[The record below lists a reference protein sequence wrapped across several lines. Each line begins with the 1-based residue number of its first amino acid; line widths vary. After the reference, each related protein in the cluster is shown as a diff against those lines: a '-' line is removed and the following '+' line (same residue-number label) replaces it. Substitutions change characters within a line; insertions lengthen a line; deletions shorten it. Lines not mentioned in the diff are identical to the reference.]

1 MTKTPEHTRPLVEIV
16 DVCKSY
22 GAHQVLRNVSFDV
35 NKGEVVCLIGPSGSG
50 KTTLVRTINHL
61 ETIDSGRIF
70 VDGDLVGYRLAGE
83 RLVEERPAVVAR
95 QRLKTGMVFQRF
107 NLFPHLTALDNI
119 TIGPIRV
126 QRRPRDEVET
136 EAIELLRRVGLVEK
150 ARNYPGQLSGGQ
162 QQRVAIARA
171 LALKPSA
178 LLFDEPT
185 SALDPETVGE
195 VLKVMSEV
203 AAAGMTMIVVTHEM
217 GFAREVGDRVVMMDS
232 GRVIEAAPAAQFFE
246 APMHERSR
254 TFVKGV
260 K

>member
-1 MTKTPEHTRPLVEIV
+1 MSNSHIQKPLVQVI

-22 GAHQVLRNVSFDV
+22 GHHQVLHNVSLDV
-35 NKGEVVCLIGPSGSG
+35 QKGEVVCLIGPSGSG

-61 ETIDSGRIF
+61 EKINSGRIL
-70 VDGDLVGYRLAGE
+70 VDGEMIGYRLSGD
-83 RLVEERPAVVAR
+83 RLIEERVAVVAK

-107 NLFPHLTALDNI
+107 NLFPHLTALENI

-126 QRRPRDEVET
+126 QRRPQAEVEA
-136 EAIELLRRVGLVEK
+136 EALALLRKVGLEDK
-150 ARNYPGQLSGGQ
+150 FKNYPGQLSGGQ

-171 LALKPSA
+171 LALKPSV

-185 SALDPETVGE
+185 SALDPETVGD
-195 VLKVMSEV
+195 VLKVMAEV

-217 GFAREVGDRVVMMDS
+217 GFAREVGDRVVMMDA
-232 GRVIEAAPAAQFFE
+232 GRIVEVATAAQFFR
-246 APMHERSR
+246 APVHERTRS
-254 TFVKGV
+254 FLKGI